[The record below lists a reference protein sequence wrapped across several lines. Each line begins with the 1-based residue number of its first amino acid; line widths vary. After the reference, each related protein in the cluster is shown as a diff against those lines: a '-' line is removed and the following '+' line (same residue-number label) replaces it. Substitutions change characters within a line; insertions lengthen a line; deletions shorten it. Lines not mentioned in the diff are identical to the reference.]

1 MPRYAKAG
9 STKRDIVDK
18 MTEELQ
24 SKKMQRYVDDDIDY
38 EDYSE
43 VIQSYINSCIGYGDC
58 PANKDVQKIDFDFEN
73 SDFHGTGALPDGTEY
88 LWGFAGGDWE
98 APVYFA
104 IYLDPDDHI
113 RAYIPKN
120 GNTYCHKCKSAWGT
134 CECHDGKD
142 GEAHFDDE
150 PDFTAMSNDV
160 DKRIQPK

>member
-9 STKRDIVDK
+9 SKKADIVAK

-24 SKKMQRYVDDDIDY
+24 SEKMQRYVGDEIDY
-38 EDYSE
+38 YDDNE
-43 VIQSYINSCIGYGDC
+43 VIEGYIHNCVGYGDC

-73 SDFHGTGALPDGTEY
+73 SEFHRRGALSDGTEY
-88 LWGFAGGDWE
+88 LWCFAGGDWE
-98 APVYFA
+98 SPVYFVL
-104 IYLDPDDHI
+104 YLDPDNRI
-113 RAYIPKN
+113 RAYIPKD

-134 CECHDGKD
+134 CECNDGKD